1 MELLNFCICLKY
13 TSGEGNFAVWA
24 AIFRAD
30 LKRGSVVFLTHFGT
44 LLPEHTVS

>member
-1 MELLNFCICLKY
+1 MELINLFIGLRY

-30 LKRGSVVFLTHFGT
+30 LKRGGVLCSSHTSVFFY
-44 LLPEHTVS
+44 